1 MANVEVMVGFEHVDK
16 VLPSANC
23 CVRFRLVRT
32 KFLGSEIP
40 TSPPTDVSVVLL
52 TVQRKCR
59 YGDRA
64 RGVDNMVRVRAKL
77 RCAGAERRSP
87 AHDST

>member
-1 MANVEVMVGFEHVDK
+1 MANVEAIVGFEQVDK

-32 KFLGSEIP
+32 KLLGSEIP

-52 TVQRKCR
+52 TVQRKR
-59 YGDRA
+59 RFDDRA
-64 RGVDNMVRVRAKL
+64 RGVDKGVDNRVR
-77 RCAGAERRSP
+77 G
-87 AHDST
+87 